1 MVICLQTHW
10 CHKSYGVTSHHLT
23 GSKGTPNTAHVTKNL
38 QISYGP
44 RGKQNSTVLLREHS
58 NKMIFV
64 TFCYT
69 HKSASSSAII
79 RELISTK
86 KQFLLFFLF
95 IFIGNPYL
103 MHRKLQMDN
112 VQRVR
117 NYVTLC
123 PTQDVSTT
131 PSPQGSR
138 NCRRS
143 RKIVEPLKME
153 DTKKPGFLNT
163 RELAKKNPQR

>member
-1 MVICLQTHW
+1 MH
-10 CHKSYGVTSHHLT
+10 
-23 GSKGTPNTAHVTKNL
+23 
-38 QISYGP
+38 
-44 RGKQNSTVLLREHS
+44 REQ
-58 NKMIFV
+58 
-64 TFCYT
+64 Y
-69 HKSASSSAII
+69 
-79 RELISTK
+79 
-86 KQFLLFFLF
+86 
-95 IFIGNPYL
+95 
-103 MHRKLQMDN
+103 RKLQMDN

-117 NYVTLC
+117 DCVTLR